1 MGKREKNKDRRKR
14 GLENREARLVM
25 KVVTGCHSYPQ
36 NIEGCKVNFQQ
47 RDLGQRDPSDATPV
61 IWASEC
67 EIALHKSLLR
77 QRYINPAIL
86 AKQGQ
91 TLLYIPRRLEHGGDA
106 PRVRAC

>member
-25 KVVTGCHSYPQ
+25 KVVTGCHSYLQ
-36 NIEGCKVNFQQ
+36 NIEERKLNFQQ
-47 RDLGQRDPSDATPV
+47 SDLGQRNPNDATPV

-77 QRYINPAIL
+77 
-86 AKQGQ
+86 
-91 TLLYIPRRLEHGGDA
+91 
-106 PRVRAC
+106 